1 MAYAKEAPLDDLVKA
16 LVSGEV
22 PRHRRYTSVFI
33 SNLGRRTSFDVLR
46 HAFSRG
52 GVASMSIL
60 HMAWFEGTVLHLV
73 IPEDEADGIC
83 AELEKLKFEV
93 TAEDQLEPDAV
104 QKHYESEADK
114 SLRVSVKGY
123 LTRRAREIAAAPD
136 DATMVTQ

>member
-1 MAYAKEAPLDDLVKA
+1 
-16 LVSGEV
+16 
-22 PRHRRYTSVFI
+22 
-33 SNLGRRTSFDVLR
+33 
-46 HAFSRG
+46 
-52 GVASMSIL
+52 MSIL